1 MSMSTPRQY
10 CSFYLDGLLFGI
22 ESQRIQEVIRSLEL
36 TDVPLAPPSVSGLMN
51 LRGQIVVAID
61 LRSRLRLPARAA
73 GVSPMCVVAH
83 TPDGSVSLLVDDIGD
98 VVERAHLPFRG
109 QRLTPKIRRAQES
122 CTYEVEES
130 LTVRQKDPAFRQRRC
145 RETVVGRAFPARSSC
160 RHDRKSRRN
169 RQRYR
174 VAAVIEMFATH
185 RRKQFRSATDGEG
198 LWGACNRAT
207 ADTRHSPAN
216 T

>member
-1 MSMSTPRQY
+1 MSMSTSRQY
-10 CSFYLDGLLFGI
+10 CSFYLDRLLFGI

-98 VVERAHLPFRG
+98 VVESSVDTFEPPPE
-109 QRLTPKIRRAQES
+109 TMS
-122 CTYEVEES
+122 
-130 LTVRQKDPAFRQRRC
+130 
-145 RETVVGRAFPARSSC
+145 RELRSVIVGVHKLDCQLMHVLDA
-160 RHDRKSRRN
+160 DRIC
-169 RQRYR
+169 
-174 VAAVIEMFATH
+174 AASEMAEA
-185 RRKQFRSATDGEG
+185 KAG
-198 LWGACNRAT
+198 
-207 ADTRHSPAN
+207 
-216 T
+216 